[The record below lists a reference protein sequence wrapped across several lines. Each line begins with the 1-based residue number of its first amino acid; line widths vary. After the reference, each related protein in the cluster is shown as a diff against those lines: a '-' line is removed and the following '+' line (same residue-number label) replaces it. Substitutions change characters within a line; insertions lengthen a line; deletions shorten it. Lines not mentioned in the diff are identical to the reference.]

1 MNAWQ
6 WKIQQRVNETKLIE
20 GGSTMSVLEWTV
32 FNLMTDT
39 AVLEQARYTNDDV
52 KAIMLQL
59 ERKLDAIIARESSYV
74 SA

>member
-20 GGSTMSVLEWTV
+20 GGSTMSVMEWTV

-39 AVLEQARYTNDDV
+39 AVLEQDRAADEI
-52 KAIMLQL
+52 KAIILL
-59 ERKLDAIIARESSYV
+59 DLSRKLDSIIARESSYV

>member
-1 MNAWQ
+1 
-6 WKIQQRVNETKLIE
+6 
-20 GGSTMSVLEWTV
+20 MSNVMSWTV
-32 FNLMTDT
+32 FQLMTDT
-39 AVLEQARYTNDDV
+39 AVLEQARHTNEDV

>member
-1 MNAWQ
+1 
-6 WKIQQRVNETKLIE
+6 
-20 GGSTMSVLEWTV
+20 MSDVMTWTV

-59 ERKLDAIIARESSYV
+59 ERKLEAIINA
-74 SA
+74 

>member
-1 MNAWQ
+1 MC
-6 WKIQQRVNETKLIE
+6 KVI
-20 GGSTMSVLEWTV
+20 EWTV
-32 FNLMTDT
+32 FQLMTDT